1 MYIDADTHCDECE
14 DTWAYMPKELRPTN
28 ISLES
33 AEIPP
38 WLAPDPGSS
47 SSHSRFW
54 FLDGKLA
61 SHRVRDNQRS
71 GTTVETR
78 ELHDVK
84 ARVSDMDQ
92 LGVETQVVFPT
103 VLLNELTRRP
113 ELEVALYASYN
124 EWLYDRCDQ
133 SGGRIRAVA
142 MIPFGSMPDALAEL
156 KKAKDR
162 GAVGFFKRGVEWD
175 RAASDPYFF
184 PIYEKAQEYRLP
196 MCMHSSL
203 PWASIDPHFSRVRPF
218 YTLGYGGVT
227 VTQGFYA
234 LVADNVS
241 KLFPN
246 LKMGFIEAGSAWVPW
261 LLDTF
266 QVKGDRAQF
275 LPERNIFISCEA
287 GEDLA
292 YILGQAGDETFFVG
306 TDYTHG
312 DRASVMNA
320 HKLVS
325 TRDDIE
331 GTSAEKLTSLN
342 ARRFYDL

>member
-14 DTWAYMPKELRPTN
+14 ETWAYMPKELRPTN

-38 WLAPDPGSS
+38 WLKPDPGSS
-47 SSHSRFW
+47 SAHSRFW

-61 SHRVRDNQRS
+61 SHRMRDNNRS

-78 ELHDVK
+78 ELMDIK
-84 ARVSDMDQ
+84 ARMSDMDT
-92 LGVETQVVFPT
+92 LGIETQVVFPT
-103 VLLNELTRRP
+103 VLLNEITRRP
-113 ELEVALYASYN
+113 ELEVALYSSYN
-124 EWLYDRCDQ
+124 EWLYRRCDE

-142 MIPFGSMPDALAEL
+142 MIPFSSMPDALAEL

-162 GAVGFFKRGVEWD
+162 GAVGFFKRGIEWD
-175 RAASDPYFF
+175 RASSDPYFF
-184 PIYEKAQEYRLP
+184 PIYEKAQEYELP

-203 PWASIDPHFSRVRPF
+203 PWASIDPHFSRVRPY

-227 VTQGFYA
+227 VTQGFYT
-234 LVADNVS
+234 LVADDVH
-241 KLFPN
+241 KLFPT

-266 QVKGDRAQF
+266 QVKGDRTDF
-275 LPERNIFISCEA
+275 FTERNMFVTCEA
-287 GEDLA
+287 GEDLG
-292 YILGQAGDETFFVG
+292 YITGQAGDDSFFVG

-320 HKLVS
+320 HKMV
-325 TRDDIE
+325 
-331 GTSAEKLTSLN
+331 AERSDMKVETADKITSLN
-342 ARRFYDL
+342 ARKFYNL